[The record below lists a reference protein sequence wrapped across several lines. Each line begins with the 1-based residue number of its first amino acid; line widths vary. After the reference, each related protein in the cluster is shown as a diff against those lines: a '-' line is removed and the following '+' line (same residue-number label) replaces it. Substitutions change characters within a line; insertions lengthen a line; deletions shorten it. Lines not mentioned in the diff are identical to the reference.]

1 VASIP
6 RFTYHQPTE
15 LPEALALM
23 AQYGSK
29 ARALAGGTDLIRKM
43 KARTISVDHLISLNR
58 IDALKS
64 IAWDDQKGLTIG
76 ATARISQVG
85 KHPSVL
91 EHYPALVQACSAMA
105 TTQIRNMGTVVGNLA
120 NGSPCADT
128 ASPLLCYD
136 AVLVV
141 ASTEGERRVPL
152 VDFHKDSGIVDL
164 KPGELVTSI
173 EVPRPVDGLVSSYLR
188 HSARSRVDI
197 AAVSAGV
204 AIKLDNN
211 KQVQHVRLALGAVA
225 PTPLRL
231 HRAEQAL
238 LGKVLDPD
246 TREIAVIEG
255 MSAASP
261 IDDIRATAE
270 YRRAM
275 ILVLLRRALTY
286 CQAKIERDAK

>member
-6 RFTYHQPTE
+6 RFDYYQPTE
-15 LPEALALM
+15 LPEAVELM
-23 AQYGSK
+23 ARYGAK

-43 KARTISVDHLISLNR
+43 SARALRVDHLISLNR

-64 IAWDDQKGLTIG
+64 IVWDHDTGLTIG
-76 ATARISQVG
+76 ATARISQVA
-85 KHPSVL
+85 KHPKVI

-105 TTQIRNMGTVVGNLA
+105 TTQIRNMGTVAGNLV

-136 AVLVV
+136 AVLLV
-141 ASTEGERRVPL
+141 ASTKGVRRLPL
-152 VDFHKDSGIVDL
+152 IDFHKGPGIVDL
-164 KPGELVTSI
+164 KTGELVTAI
-173 EVPRPVDGLVSSYLR
+173 EIPKPVDGLVSTYLR
-188 HSARSRVDI
+188 YSARSRVDM

-204 AIKLDNN
+204 AIKIDN
-211 KQVQHVRLALGAVA
+211 QQQIQHARLALGAVA

-231 HRAEQAL
+231 HRAEQSL
-238 LGKVLDPD
+238 LGKVLDPE
-246 TREIAVIEG
+246 TREVAVVEG
-255 MSAASP
+255 MGAASP

-275 ILVLLRRALTY
+275 ILVLLRRALTD
-286 CQAKIERDAK
+286 CQAKVKQDT